1 MYANFPFSTC
11 FQFPGSTTH
20 FMNVNQQKEEQWQ
33 YNKGKVCERCSV
45 VAAVTGQKELW
56 NGLLNV
62 SVTVV

>member
-1 MYANFPFSTC
+1 
-11 FQFPGSTTH
+11 
-20 FMNVNQQKEEQWQ
+20 MNVTQQKEYQWQ
-33 YNKGKVCERCSV
+33 YNKRKVCNHCSA